1 MSGAHHGPRRVGVV
15 AKHTSQEARATAGE
29 LAEWLS
35 RRDLEVFLD
44 GAAAAAPGVRAQPFS
59 HETECDLVVVLG
71 GDGTLLAVARSLT
84 PGVPILGVN
93 LGTLGFLTEVG
104 RGDLYPALEQ
114 VLEGRFRVEAR
125 SLFDVERR
133 GARAAGPAPAP
144 ARPVAPSPSLAAPA
158 ADPAVQRFRVLND
171 AVITKSAL
179 SRIIELTIE
188 VDHHLI
194 ARYRSDGLI
203 ISTPTGSTA
212 YSLSA
217 GGSIVHPLL
226 PVAVLTPICPHALS
240 LRPLVVPASSRI
252 EVTLETQREEVFLTL
267 DGQEG
272 MELGYRDVVS
282 VTQSAAAVH
291 LVKISG
297 RSFYDNLREK
307 LRWGGLD
314 RPADGGTP

>member
-1 MSGAHHGPRRVGVV
+1 LSGRHPRPRRVGVV
-15 AKHTSQEARATAGE
+15 AKRASQQAQATAGQ
-29 LAEWLS
+29 LADWLLA
-35 RRDLEVFLD
+35 RDLEVLLD
-44 GAAAAAPGVRAQPFS
+44 RGTIAALRRADAAFSAAAG
-59 HETECDLVVVLG
+59 CDLVVVLG
-71 GDGTLLAVARSLT
+71 GDGTLLAVARAVE

-93 LGTLGFLTEVG
+93 LGNLGFLTEIG
-104 RGDLYPALEQ
+104 RADLYPALER
-114 VLEGRFRVEAR
+114 VLDGQFGVEAR

-133 GARAAGPAPAP
+133 AEATSRPPADTH
-144 ARPVAPSPSLAAPA
+144 V
-158 ADPAVQRFRVLND
+158 DRFRVLND

-203 ISTPTGSTA
+203 VSTPTGSTA

-240 LRPLVVPASSRI
+240 LRPLVVPAASRI
-252 EVTLETQREEVFLTL
+252 EVTLETQREEVYLTL

-272 MELGYRDVVS
+272 MELRYRDVVAVS
-282 VTQSAAAVH
+282 QSTAAVH
-291 LVKISG
+291 LVKLSG

-314 RPADGGTP
+314 RPADGGEP